1 MEKEQFVISAFVQ
14 RAMLYSNAVTIGK
27 TLRTT
32 WPTTAQAT
40 FGKTIRTT
48 WSTTAQ
54 VTLTT
59 KTTTQCWSRTMYL
72 GRDCNGAERSSISVK
87 IVFYP
92 TSGGFSR

>member
-14 RAMLYSNAVTIGK
+14 RAMLYSNVVTIGK

-40 FGKTIRTT
+40 FGKTLRTT

-59 KTTTQCWSRTMYL
+59 KTTTQHNVGREQSYESCTRTSII
-72 GRDCNGAERSSISVK
+72 GREQSYEFNFFKYHSNV
-87 IVFYP
+87 
-92 TSGGFSR
+92 

>member
-14 RAMLYSNAVTIGK
+14 RAMLYSNVVTIGK

-59 KTTTQCWSRTMYL
+59 KTTTQCWSRT
-72 GRDCNGAERSSISVK
+72 
-87 IVFYP
+87 IVRVLY
-92 TSGGFSR
+92 SYEYHWSRTIVRV